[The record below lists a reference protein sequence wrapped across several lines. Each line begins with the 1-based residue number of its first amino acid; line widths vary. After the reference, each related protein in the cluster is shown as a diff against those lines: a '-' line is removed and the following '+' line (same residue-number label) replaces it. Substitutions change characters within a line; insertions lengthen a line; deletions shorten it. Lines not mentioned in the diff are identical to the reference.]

1 MFITRILPTLMVF
14 MGFGLLVSCLILNQ
28 SVAQSM
34 DRSTCEV
41 GREFVWVQEGSFMSG
56 SDRAER
62 DYAYKLSAETA
73 AAGNPDR
80 VDAIAQGLLQSRWF
94 EGEFDRQERTLP
106 GFCLATNLVT
116 NNDYLEFV
124 EATGHREPGISPQDY
139 QTQGFLVHPYSKVEE
154 FLWNEGTYPDGNGPH
169 PVVLVSYDDAL
180 AYAEWRGDRDRAR
193 YRLPTEAEWE
203 KAARGDDGRYF
214 PWGSEWEIKATNVAE
229 TGLLH
234 TNSVA
239 EFPLSRS
246 VYGVEDMSGNV
257 FEFTST
263 LQERNGRTVAVMK
276 GCSWDDLPGFCRA
289 AYRHTRPIGSRHIL
303 FGFRLVRDN

>member
-1 MFITRILPTLMVF
+1 MNQTAIVLTFSISCGALLYWALP
-14 MGFGLLVSCLILNQ
+14 NQ
-28 SVAQSM
+28 SAAQAP
-34 DRSTCEV
+34 DRATCEAD
-41 GREFVWVQEGSFMSG
+41 GEFVWIPESTSIFG

-62 DYAYKLSAETA
+62 DYAYQLSAETA
-73 AAGNPDR
+73 AAGNPER
-80 VDAIAQGLLQSRWF
+80 VDAISQGLRQSRWF
-94 EGEFDRQERTLP
+94 EGEFDRQERALP

-154 FLWNEGTYPDGNGPH
+154 FLWDEGTYPDGDESH

-180 AYAEWRGDRDRAR
+180 AYAEWRGDLDGAR
-193 YRLPTEAEWE
+193 YRLPTEEEWE

-214 PWGSEWEIKATNVAE
+214 PWGNEWEIGATNVAE
-229 TGLLH
+229 TGLLN

-239 EFPLSRS
+239 EFPLSQS
-246 VYGVEDMSGNV
+246 LYGVEDMSGNV

-289 AYRHTRPIGSRHIL
+289 AYRHTRPIDSRHIL
-303 FGFRLVRDN
+303 FGFRLVREN